1 MPFSR
6 RTLLRAGGSGPE
18 GGPPVPRVLL
28 RSRGLE
34 PYWPEELDASMFQV
48 ADAGEIRIDQ
58 NENPVG
64 PGPKAVEAL
73 LGGVKYAGRY
83 PTNSRP
89 AAKDATAELCRMF
102 GIKPEHVVLGA
113 GSSEILRNVERA
125 YVTATRPY
133 VAASPSYDK
142 VERFAAQLGAPLR
155 LVPLD
160 RAGQF
165 DFKGIK
171 AAARGAGLVY
181 ICSPNNPTATIATG
195 DEIADL
201 VAEVGK
207 VSPDTGILIDEAYHD
222 YVTDPAYRSAIPLA
236 VRHPHVIVAR
246 TMSKAHGMAG
256 LRLGYAIAQPKTIER
271 FSPLAITFNTNVIVV
286 AASVASLRDPAYI
299 ERERT
304 RNSAVREL
312 TMGFFK
318 RAGYSPFESHGNF
331 MFVDVRQPTR
341 AFREECA
348 RLKVLVGRPFPPLD
362 KTHVRI
368 SFGTMEEMKRAIVVF
383 GKVLGVAAPT
393 ASVVGRSQAG
403 A

>member
-1 MPFSR
+1 MAFSR
-6 RTLLRAGGSGPE
+6 RTLLRAGFGPD
-18 GGPPVPRVLL
+18 GAPPVPRVLL

-34 PYWPEELDASMFQV
+34 PYWPEELEASMVQA
-48 ADAGEIRIDQ
+48 ADADEVRIDQ

-73 LGGVKYAGRY
+73 LGALQYAGRY

-89 AAKDATAELCRMF
+89 AAKDMTAELGRMF
-102 GIKPEHVVLGA
+102 SIKSEHVVLGA
-113 GSSEILRNVERA
+113 GSSEILRNIERA
-125 YVTATRPY
+125 YVSATRPY

-160 RAGQF
+160 NAGKF
-165 DFKGIK
+165 DFRGIK

-195 DEIADL
+195 DEITDL
-201 VAEVGK
+201 VTEVSK

-236 VRHPHVIVAR
+236 LRHPNVIVAR

-271 FSPLAITFNTNVIVV
+271 FSSLAITFNTNVVVV
-286 AASVASLRDPAYI
+286 AASVASLKDPAYI
-299 ERERT
+299 ERERA
-304 RNSAVREL
+304 RNLAVRQT

-318 RAGYSPFESHGNF
+318 RAGYSPFDSQGNF
-331 MFVDVRQPTR
+331 MFVDVRQPTKT
-341 AFREECA
+341 FREECS
-348 RLKVLVGRPFPPLD
+348 RLKVSVGRPFPPLD

-368 SFGTMEEMKRAIVVF
+368 SFGTAEEMKRALAVF

-393 ASVVGRSQAG
+393 ASAAG
-403 A
+403 Q

>member
-1 MPFSR
+1 MAFSR
-6 RTLLRAGGSGPE
+6 RTLLRAGRIGPQ
-18 GGPPVPRVLL
+18 GTPPLPSILL

-34 PYWPEELDASMFQV
+34 PYWPEELDASMVQA
-48 ADAGEIRIDQ
+48 ADTDEIRIDQ

-73 LGGVKYAGRY
+73 LGALKYAGRY

-89 AAKDATAELCRMF
+89 AAREVTAELCRMF
-102 GIKPEHVVLGA
+102 SMKPEHLVLGA

-125 YVTATRPY
+125 YVSATRAY

-160 RAGQF
+160 SAGKF

-171 AAARGAGLVY
+171 EAARGAGLVY

-195 DEIADL
+195 DEISDL
-201 VAEVGK
+201 VAEVSK

-236 VRHPHVIVAR
+236 LRHPNVIVAR

-271 FSPLAITFNTNVIVV
+271 FSPLAITFNTNVVVV
-286 AASVASLRDPAYI
+286 AASVASLKDPAYI
-299 ERERT
+299 ERERA

-318 RAGYSPFESHGNF
+318 RAGYSPFESQGNF

-341 AFREECA
+341 TFREECA
-348 RLKVLVGRPFPPLD
+348 KLKVSVGRPFPPLD

-368 SFGTMEEMKRAIVVF
+368 SFGTMEEMKRAVVVF

-393 ASVVGRSQAG
+393 ASVVGR
-403 A
+403 